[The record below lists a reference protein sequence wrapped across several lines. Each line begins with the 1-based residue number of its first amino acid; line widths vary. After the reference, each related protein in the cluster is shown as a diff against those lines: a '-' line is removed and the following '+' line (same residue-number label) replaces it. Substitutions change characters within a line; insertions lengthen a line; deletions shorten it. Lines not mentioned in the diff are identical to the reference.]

1 MRLGIKRKEN
11 WSDLKKRIE
20 KDHGVKRRK
29 KRGTAIIF
37 SFFLW
42 FFGLCFGLLLQ
53 NVSLAF
59 VLSLGFPFLRHGFV
73 VKKMYW
79 NRRKSRIAF
88 LKGKTAEVALLQ
100 EDDPMRRD
108 FHRLQVLEQANML
121 PAGVEQEVR
130 KQWIEV
136 LRPQEIYERKI
147 RKMPVQI
154 TVWFFFFAGI
164 VIMLAIFQ
172 PKVQNFLL
180 TTNGKR
186 WIAFGMAVFL
196 FSVCTVLHG
205 YGSLE
210 DKR

>member
-1 MRLGIKRKEN
+1 M
-11 WSDLKKRIE
+11 
-20 KDHGVKRRK
+20 
-29 KRGTAIIF
+29 
-37 SFFLW
+37 
-42 FFGLCFGLLLQ
+42 
-53 NVSLAF
+53 
-59 VLSLGFPFLRHGFV
+59 
-73 VKKMYW
+73 
-79 NRRKSRIAF
+79 
-88 LKGKTAEVALLQ
+88 KGKTADVALLQ
-100 EDDPMRRD
+100 EDDQMRRD
-108 FHRLQVLEQANML
+108 FQRLQILEQTNML

-136 LRPQEIYERKI
+136 LRLQEIYERKI
-147 RKMPVQI
+147 RKIPVQI